1 MKTYAFELSGEHE
14 TIPQSEA
21 LALTEIYSSKFRE
34 ICLLD
39 QCLLVEAENLNFEA
53 LGRRLAMTHHI
64 IEVMA
69 ISKARLEDL
78 AKAITQIDLPAKSYR
93 IRAKRIKQA
102 AMPGDVVEK
111 EIGRVL
117 FHRGFRA
124 NLKSP
129 EIKLRAVITGDK
141 IVLGEEMASPDR
153 SGFESRRPH
162 LKPFFHPGV
171 LMPRMARAL
180 VNLSQAMPGERLL
193 DPFAGTG
200 GILVEACLIG
210 IDGVGVDV
218 QKRLIRGAKS
228 NLLGLDCS
236 LIIGDAK
243 RLPFKKASI
252 DAAVLDTPYG
262 RSALI
267 EARSKEDLLAESLK
281 ELFRVLKPRRR
292 MVIVADR
299 PIETQVSAEGFEIIQ
314 MHSDRVHRSLTRHIF
329 VCKREELS
337 KQAALQNE

>member
-14 TIPQSEA
+14 TIPRSEA
-21 LALTEIYSSKFRE
+21 LALTEVYSSKFRE

-39 QCLLVEAENLNFEA
+39 QCLLVEADSLDYES
-53 LGRRLAMTHHI
+53 LGQRLAMTHNV

-69 ISKARLEDL
+69 VCKAQLEDL
-78 AKAITQIDLPAKSYR
+78 AKAALQIDLPAKSYR

-117 FHRGFRA
+117 FRRGFRA
-124 NLKSP
+124 DLKSP
-129 EIKLRAVITGDK
+129 ETKLRAIITGSK
-141 IVLGEEMASPDR
+141 IVLGKEMASPDR

-210 IDGVGVDV
+210 IDGIGVDV
-218 QKRLIRGAKS
+218 QKRLIRGAKA

-243 RLPFKKASI
+243 RLPFKEASI

-267 EARSKEDLLAESLK
+267 EARSKEDLLSESLV
-281 ELFRVLKPRRR
+281 ELHRVLKTRRR

-299 PIETQVSAEGFEIIQ
+299 PIEDYILRAGFEILQ
-314 MHSDRVHRSLTRHIF
+314 RHTDRVHRSLIRHIF
-329 VCKREELS
+329 LCRR
-337 KQAALQNE
+337 

>member
-21 LALTEIYSSKFRE
+21 LALTEIYSSQYRE

-39 QCLLVEAENLNFEA
+39 QCLLVEAENLDFEA
-53 LGRRLAMTHHI
+53 LGRRLAMTHRI

-69 ISKARLEDL
+69 ISEARLEDL
-78 AKAITQIDLPAKSYR
+78 AEAASRIDLSAKSYS

-102 AMPGDVVEK
+102 AMPGDIVEK
-111 EIGRVL
+111 EVGRIL
-117 FHRGFRA
+117 LSRGFRA
-124 NLKSP
+124 DLKSP
-129 EIKLRAVITGDK
+129 ETKLRAVITGDK
-141 IVLGEEMASPDR
+141 IVLGQETACLDR
-153 SGFESRRPH
+153 SSFESRRPH

-180 VNLSQAMPGERLL
+180 INLSQVIPGERIL

-210 IDGVGVDV
+210 IDGIGVDV
-218 QKRLIRGAKS
+218 QKRLIRGAKA
-228 NLLGLDCS
+228 NLSGLNCC
-236 LIIGDAK
+236 LIVGDAK
-243 RLPFKKASI
+243 RLPFKDTSI

-267 EARSKEDLLAESLK
+267 EARSKEDLLDESLA
-281 ELFRVLKPRRR
+281 ELHRVLKPGRR
-292 MVIVADR
+292 MVVVADR
-299 PIETQVSAEGFEIIQ
+299 PIEAQVSAAGFDIVQ
-314 MHSDRVHRSLTRHIF
+314 VHSDRVHRSLTRHIF
-329 VCKREELS
+329 VCRR
-337 KQAALQNE
+337 

>member
-14 TIPQSEA
+14 ILPRSEA
-21 LALTEIYSSKFRE
+21 LALTEVYSSKHCE

-39 QCLLVEAENLNFEA
+39 QCLLVEAEGLDFES
-53 LGRRLAMTHHI
+53 LGRRLAMTHRI

-69 ISKARLEDL
+69 VCEARLEDL
-78 AKAITQIDLPAKSYR
+78 AEAVTQIDMPARSYR

-102 AMPGDVVEK
+102 AMPGDAVEK
-111 EIGRVL
+111 EVGRVL

-124 NLKSP
+124 DLKSP
-129 EIKLRAVITGDK
+129 EIELRAVITGDK
-141 IVLGEEMASPDR
+141 IVLGQEIARPDR

-210 IDGVGVDV
+210 IKGIGVDV
-218 QKRLIRGAKS
+218 QKRLIRGARA
-228 NLLGLDCS
+228 NTACLDCS
-236 LIIGDAK
+236 LMTGDAK
-243 RLPFKKASI
+243 RLPFKDESI

-267 EARSKEDLLAESLK
+267 EARSKEALLDESLI
-281 ELFRVLKPRRR
+281 ELHRVLKLGRR
-292 MVIVADR
+292 MVIVADS
-299 PIETQVSAEGFEIIQ
+299 PIEDHIHRAGFEILERYT
-314 MHSDRVHRSLTRHIF
+314 DRVHRSLIRHIF
-329 VCKREELS
+329 LCRK
-337 KQAALQNE
+337 